1 MSHSKDEIL
10 SVGYVYK
17 LSSLDGKL
25 IYYGST
31 KNFHRRMQSHK
42 DNYNLFLKGNQDSN
56 SSFEILKLGNYNRA
70 VVATFYNISRF
81 DLERNE
87 REFVENN
94 PCVNHRLPGR
104 DMTSIKC
111 SICSGTY
118 SEKTKDTHE
127 QSSKH
132 IAALQQKPVF
142 GFCCKVC
149 NRDLINNNPSTIIRH
164 EKTLVH
170 LKALQNQVNT
180 LSNQINNLTNV
191 IKKIKLKPKQPITI
205 GNNNSNITINSNNL

>member
-1 MSHSKDEIL
+1 MGKSKDEIL

-31 KNFHRRMQSHK
+31 NNYTERFRSHK
-42 DNYNLFLKGNQDSN
+42 KDYNRFLKGKHSYVSN
-56 SSFEILKLGNYNRA
+56 FEIIKLGNYNKE
-70 VVATFYNISRF
+70 VVATLYNISRF
-81 DLERNE
+81 DLERKE

-94 PCVNHRLPGR
+94 PCENLLLPGR

-118 SEKTKDTHE
+118 SEKTKSRHE
-127 QSSKH
+127 NGQKH

-149 NRDLINNNPSTIIRH
+149 NRDLINNNPSTITRH